1 MAELSF
7 ICYTP
12 KNEKIVVDSVV
23 SYELS
28 KTAQAPADGLRLTF
42 LSDKKLPCISR
53 VLAYDGDELIF
64 NGIADTQR
72 QSVTSTGI
80 SCFIYARSTACVL
93 LDNEAKPYTYDSPSA
108 IFLFNRYARDFG
120 FKSKLPSVWCDTY
133 YQVGKGTSCYGAIND
148 MVYALTGKNVLVTP
162 QNELCVLN
170 ENAVVNMEHYNVLS
184 KKYVI
189 NRGDA
194 YSQIDY
200 MTDDENGYSH
210 HFKSRFFESEGI
222 SRSKKINLAALPIW
236 QQKRKLKNLLS
247 SSSDNYETIELVLE
261 GIHNF
266 NLYDRV
272 KCDGTIDDG
281 DDFYIS
287 DICISAKTDY
297 CKTRI
302 TASKSIDLRE
312 VNYVA
317 E

>member
-1 MAELSF
+1 M
-7 ICYTP
+7 
-12 KNEKIVVDSVV
+12 
-23 SYELS
+23 
-28 KTAQAPADGLRLTF
+28 LRC
-42 LSDKKLPCISR
+42 DKR
-53 VLAYDGDELIF
+53 
-64 NGIADTQR
+64 
-72 QSVTSTGI
+72 
-80 SCFIYARSTACVL
+80 
-93 LDNEAKPYTYDSPSA
+93 
-108 IFLFNRYARDFG
+108 
-120 FKSKLPSVWCDTY
+120 
-133 YQVGKGTSCYGAIND
+133 D

-222 SRSKKINLAALPIW
+222 SRSKKINLSALPIW

-247 SSSDNYETIELVLE
+247 SSSDNYETVELVLE

-287 DICISAKTDY
+287 DICISAKTDC

-302 TASKSIDLRE
+302 TASKAIDLRE

>member
-7 ICYTP
+7 VCYTP
-12 KNEKIVVDSVV
+12 QNEKISVDGVV

-42 LSDKKLPCISR
+42 LSDKKLPCINR

-80 SCFIYARSTACVL
+80 SCFVYARSTACIL

-210 HFKSRFFESEGI
+210 HFKSRFF
-222 SRSKKINLAALPIW
+222 
-236 QQKRKLKNLLS
+236 
-247 SSSDNYETIELVLE
+247 
-261 GIHNF
+261 
-266 NLYDRV
+266 
-272 KCDGTIDDG
+272 
-281 DDFYIS
+281 
-287 DICISAKTDY
+287 
-297 CKTRI
+297 
-302 TASKSIDLRE
+302 
-312 VNYVA
+312 
-317 E
+317 